1 MLEDVQ
7 FNSLR
12 MGAEMRRSD
21 ASLLFAMLAAA
32 AFPGLVIWAA
42 LRQ

>member
-12 MGAEMRRSD
+12 IGAEMRRSNR
-21 ASLLFAMLAAA
+21 SVLIAMLAAA
-32 AFPGLVIWAA
+32 AFPGLVFWGAF
-42 LRQ
+42 R